1 MIKNSDTSYKSKK
14 DVKTKDGDTIT
25 MYEYSEN
32 HLKKRDEKKA
42 DKVNHL
48 QTEMDNIVKDAKKKF
63 NSKDSKEQMTALAVL
78 LIDHTYERVGNER
91 SADEGHHGVTTWE
104 VDHLSFKDGKAV
116 LKYVGKSGVDH
127 TKEVTDKTLISA
139 LKDLKS
145 KSKSGFLFQNDDA
158 SVRASDVNEYLKRF
172 DITAKDIRGY
182 HANRLVQEKL
192 KKISPVKDEDK
203 KKQERERKKQFKE
216 VVEEAAVEVGHE
228 PTTLRNQYLAPSLEE
243 DFIDDGKVNKKVTA
257 MSHDS
262 IDILAIR
269 LASEHVGKQ
278 FGIRTA
284 GEIRHIKDNGPVKR
298 RNVKTHPYQ
307 AKDFRSLTKVLW
319 HISVGLGHVSS
330 GMNQLARQKSIH
342 ISPDGRLGGRGYDKS
357 IADIR
362 KDLYSAVEVLSALQD
377 TLYDEITGPH
387 WQPKLKEMPKKEK
400 DEVEEMIQEVN
411 IIRDDPDAFG
421 PENTDEEEA
430 VDRLLED
437 EKEEIEENK
446 EDEFAISVMDEE

>member
-48 QTEMDNIVKDAKKKF
+48 QTEMDNIVKDAKKKL

-158 SVRASDVNEYLKRF
+158 SVRASDVNDYLKDF

-192 KKISPVKDEDK
+192 KKISPAKDEDK
-203 KKQERERKKQFKE
+203 KKQLLQNARELAVKE
-216 VVEEAAVEVGHE
+216 AKSKAESLARAAGL
-228 PTTLRNQYLAPSLEE
+228 TL
-243 DFIDDGKVNKKVTA
+243 GKIVNVQESFGSVPVPMYAK
-257 MSHDS
+257 S
-262 IDILAIR
+262 AI
-269 LASEHVGKQ
+269 
-278 FGIRTA
+278 
-284 GEIRHIKDNGPVKR
+284 
-298 RNVKTHPYQ
+298 
-307 AKDFRSLTKVLW
+307 
-319 HISVGLGHVSS
+319 GLG
-330 GMNQLARQKSIH
+330 
-342 ISPDGRLGGRGYDKS
+342 GGREDTQIQPGS
-357 IADIR
+357 TDI
-362 KDLYSAVEVLSALQD
+362 STSV
-377 TLYDEITGPH
+377 TLFYET
-387 WQPKLKEMPKKEK
+387 
-400 DEVEEMIQEVN
+400 
-411 IIRDDPDAFG
+411 R
-421 PENTDEEEA
+421 
-430 VDRLLED
+430 
-437 EKEEIEENK
+437 
-446 EDEFAISVMDEE
+446 